1 MESARR
7 EIDSALRQ
15 VRTKRGTILSRM
27 ALYLIMIGVSIGTV
41 VPFLFMFST
50 SFTQS
55 FTMMSYPPTLLPD
68 NPTLSNYWTILFDF
82 QNGLF
87 PRWFF
92 NTLFTTVCITLGSLF
107 LNTLAGYIFAK
118 KEFYG
123 KNILFGLLL
132 STMMV
137 PVAVTLI
144 PTFLIVNR
152 LGFFNT
158 YWALILPTLATP
170 FGIFLMRQFIS
181 SLPSELIEVSK
192 IDGAGELR
200 IFWSIVI
207 PLSLPGMAALGIFTV
222 INSWNAFLWPLV
234 VLRANTMRTLV
245 VGLATIQGE
254 FNVEYGLI
262 MAGSVLTVLP
272 LLILFI
278 IFQPYFV
285 EGLRMG
291 YGK

>member
-1 MESARR
+1 MFGGIQSKRARYVSQG
-7 EIDSALRQ
+7 IWYLLM
-15 VRTKRGTILSRM
+15 IL
-27 ALYLIMIGVSIGTV
+27 ISIATV

-50 SFTQS
+50 SLTQS

-68 NPTLSNYWTILFDF
+68 NPSLSNFREIIFNF
-82 QNGLF
+82 QEGLF

-92 NTLFTTVCITLGSLF
+92 NTLFTTFCVTVGSLF

-123 KNILFGLLL
+123 KNLLFSLLL

-144 PTFLIVNR
+144 PAFLLINR
-152 LGFFNT
+152 MGLFNT

-170 FGIFLMRQFIS
+170 FGIFMMRQFIS

-192 IDGAGELR
+192 IDGASELR
-200 IFWSIVI
+200 IFWSIII

-222 INSWNAFLWPLV
+222 INAWNSFLWPLV

-245 VGLATIQGE
+245 VGLATMQSE
-254 FNVEYGLI
+254 YNPEYGLI

-272 LLILFI
+272 LLLLYL